1 VLISH
6 VEAKLARYV
15 DGDLTPDEERSVAKH
30 LQSCDRCRQA
40 LDEFRFA
47 ARLMSE
53 LQVMSA
59 PASVWNS
66 IESPGSARPPV
77 SSWFMPLRRAALA
90 CLVAIVA
97 VAGVLYVSRNGTS
110 VSRDGAD
117 AGRWEITRSESRT
130 AEQMSP
136 GSIVD
141 TDQSSRAVIKV
152 GTIGTVSVEPGTRV
166 TLGRIAAPEFRL
178 SLEVGT
184 ISAKI
189 AAPPRLFFV
198 DTPSSTVVD
207 LGCAYTMRVAPDG
220 GGQIHVTEGW
230 TSLEWNGRESLVPA
244 GAMAET
250 RKDVGPGTPFFDDA
264 SARLREAL
272 SAFDFGGG
280 GADVLEAVL
289 SASRVRDT
297 LTLWHLIS
305 RVDPVSR
312 ERVYDRIAELSP
324 PPASVVREKVLQLDA
339 AMLKHWREELAWTW

>member
-15 DGDLTPDEERSVAKH
+15 DGDLTPEEERSVAKH
-30 LQSCDRCRQA
+30 LQSCERCRQA

-66 IESPGSARPPV
+66 IQSPDTARPPV
-77 SSWFMPLRRAALA
+77 SSWFMPLRWAALA

-97 VAGVLYVSRNGTS
+97 VAGVWYVARNGTS
-110 VSRDGAD
+110 VTRDGAG
-117 AGRWEITRSESRT
+117 AGRWEITRPESRT

-141 TDQSSRAVIKV
+141 TDHASRATIKV
-152 GTIGTVSVEPGTRV
+152 GTIGTVSVEPNTRV
-166 TLGRIAAPEFRL
+166 RLGRLQPQEFRL

-198 DTPSSTVVD
+198 ETPSSTVVD

-220 GGQIHVTEGW
+220 GGEIHVTEGW
-230 TSLEWNGRESLVPA
+230 TSLEWNDRESIVPA
-244 GAMAET
+244 GAMAAT
-250 RKDVGPGTPFFDDA
+250 RKGVGPGTPFFDDA

-272 SAFDFGGG
+272 SALDFGGG
-280 GADVLEAVL
+280 GADALEVVL
-289 SASRVRDT
+289 SESRVRDT
-297 LTLWHLIS
+297 LTLWHLLS
-305 RVDPVSR
+305 RVDPASR
-312 ERVYDRIAELSP
+312 ERVYDRIAALSP
-324 PPASVVREKVLQLDA
+324 PPSTVVREKVLQLDA
-339 AMLKHWREELAWTW
+339 GMLKHWREELAWTW

>member
-1 VLISH
+1 MLISH
-6 VEAKLARYV
+6 VEHKLARYA
-15 DGDLTPDEERSVAKH
+15 DGDLPPGEERAVAKH
-30 LQSCDRCRQA
+30 LQSCERCRHA
-40 LDEFRFA
+40 LDEVRFA
-47 ARLMSE
+47 ARLMTE
-53 LQVMSA
+53 LRVVPA

-66 IESPGSARPPV
+66 IQSTSGARPAV
-77 SSWFMPLRRAALA
+77 SAWLTPLRWAVA
-90 CLVAIVA
+90 CLAAIVA
-97 VAGVLYVSRNGTS
+97 AAGVFYLSRGGTT
-110 VSRDGAD
+110 RDGAI
-117 AGRWEITRSESRT
+117 AERWEITRPETRT
-130 AEQMSP
+130 AERMSP
-136 GSIVD
+136 GSLVD

-152 GTIGTVSVEPGTRV
+152 GSIGTVSVEPATRV
-166 TLGRIAAPEFRL
+166 RLGQIGAPEFRL

-220 GGQIHVTEGW
+220 GGQIQVTEGW

-264 SARLREAL
+264 SPRLRQAL
-272 SAFDFGGG
+272 SVLDFGGG
-280 GADVLEAVL
+280 AADALAVVL
-289 SASRVRDT
+289 SESRVRDT
-297 LTLWHLIS
+297 LTLWHLLS
-305 RVDPVSR
+305 RVDAASR
-312 ERVYDRIAELSP
+312 ERVYDRIAALSP